1 MRNTE
6 VSAGKYLNGTS
17 MDRFGEHKKPE
28 KDNRVVPQ
36 DEGES
41 TGFKYLLY
49 VVAR

>member
-6 VSAGKYLNGTS
+6 VSAGKHLNETS
-17 MDRFGEHKKPE
+17 IDRFGEHKRTE

-41 TGFKYLLY
+41 TGFKHLLY